1 MLNHPKRIL
10 IINGHQF
17 YPVVAEGNLT
27 RSFIQTAT
35 ETLHSK
41 GYEVKTS
48 SVENYDVAE
57 ELEKFQWADVV
68 IFQFPSNWM
77 GLAWK
82 AKRYLDDVW
91 NAGRGTVMC
100 VSDGRS
106 RHNPDAQYGTGGL
119 FGYKSYMLSV
129 TFNMPKNALDDPN
142 QYLFAGKSLD
152 DLLLPIH
159 ANFRYIGMKTLPT
172 FASYDVLK
180 NPNLAQD
187 LQNFAKHI
195 SNEI

>member
-1 MLNHPKRIL
+1 MKRIL

-27 RSFIQTAT
+27 RAFIQTASD
-35 ETLHSK
+35 TLISK
-41 GYEVKTS
+41 GYEVRTS
-48 SVENYDVAE
+48 TVEEYDVAQ
-57 ELEKFQWADVV
+57 ELEKLQWADVV

-82 AKRYLDDVW
+82 AKKYLDDVW
-91 NAGRGTVMC
+91 NAGRGTVLC

-106 RHNPDAQYGTGGL
+106 RSNPDAQYGTGGL
-119 FGYKSYMLSV
+119 MQAKQYMLSV
-129 TFNMPKNALDDPN
+129 TFNMPRQALDDPE
-142 QYLFAGKSLD
+142 QYLFAGKGLD

-159 ANFRYIGMKTLPT
+159 ANFRYIGMQPLPT

-180 NPNLAQD
+180 NPSLDQD
-187 LQNFAKHI
+187 LENFKQHIAKHI
-195 SNEI
+195 

>member
-57 ELEKFQWADVV
+57 ELEKFQWARCCDFSIPV
-68 IFQFPSNWM
+68 QLD
-77 GLAWK
+77 GLG
-82 AKRYLDDVW
+82 VESQ
-91 NAGRGTVMC
+91 T
-100 VSDGRS
+100 
-106 RHNPDAQYGTGGL
+106 
-119 FGYKSYMLSV
+119 LS
-129 TFNMPKNALDDPN
+129 
-142 QYLFAGKSLD
+142 
-152 DLLLPIH
+152 
-159 ANFRYIGMKTLPT
+159 
-172 FASYDVLK
+172 
-180 NPNLAQD
+180 
-187 LQNFAKHI
+187 
-195 SNEI
+195 

>member
-1 MLNHPKRIL
+1 MSKKIL
-10 IINGHQF
+10 IINGHQY
-17 YPVVAEGNLT
+17 YPVFAEGTLT
-27 RSFIQTAT
+27 RSFIQVANDV
-35 ETLHSK
+35 LSDK
-41 GYEVKTS
+41 GNQVKHS

-106 RHNPDAQYGTGGL
+106 RQNPDAQYGTGGL
-119 FGYKSYMLSV
+119 FGGKSYMLSV
-129 TFNMPKNALDDPN
+129 TFNMPRNALDDPN
-142 QYLFAGKSLD
+142 QYLFAGKGLD
-152 DLLLPIH
+152 DLLLPVH

-180 NPNLAQD
+180 NPNLNED
-187 LQNFAKHI
+187 LQAFGEHVLNHI
-195 SNEI
+195 